1 MAKSTVAY
9 WNALDPAN
17 NDKWEVIDDT
27 DGLVEQLTLALDSE
41 TGDYTRLTRFKP
53 GADTKSF
60 GTKQHSYAEEIMV
73 LSGRLYDAAFD
84 MWLETGYF
92 TSRPPGELHGPFK
105 SIDGCVVLEI
115 SCPGQSIDKP
125 A

>member
-17 NDKWEVIDDT
+17 NNKWEVIDDT
-27 DGLVEQLTLALDSE
+27 DGLVEQLTLAMDPV

-53 GADTKSF
+53 GADTKNF
-60 GTKQHSYAEEIMV
+60 GAKQHSYPEEIMV
-73 LSGRLYDAAFD
+73 LSGRLHDAAFD
-84 MWLETGYF
+84 QWLEAGYF
-92 TSRPPGELHGPFK
+92 TSRPPGERHGPFK

-115 SCPGQSIDKP
+115 SYPGQAID
-125 A
+125 